1 MSRNLEFSIGEFY
14 HIYNRGVDKRKTFL
28 SKTDY
33 RRFAALLYACN
44 NTEKVDLFEQGDS
57 LDKVLSKERA
67 EILTDIC
74 VYCLMPN
81 HFHMILKEKTEGG
94 ISRFM
99 QKLQTAYTMYFN
111 ERNRRSGALFQ
122 GTFKATHVDSD
133 EYLKYLVSYIHL
145 NPVKLIEPK
154 WKENGITN
162 QVEAEKFLSDYE
174 HSSYPDCSGNKRP
187 RGAII
192 NQGKLPEYFESI
204 FDFKSAVKEWLEF
217 NIKSLK
223 G

>member
-14 HIYNRGVDKRKTFL
+14 HIYNRGVDKRKVFL
-28 SKTDY
+28 SKIDY
-33 RRFAALLYACN
+33 RRFVALLYACN
-44 NTEKVDLFEQGDS
+44 NTAKVDLFEQGDS
-57 LDKVLSKERA
+57 LEDVVKIERD
-67 EILTDIC
+67 ETLTAIC

-81 HFHMILKEKTEGG
+81 HFHMILKEKIEGG

-122 GTFKATHVDSD
+122 GTFKATHADSD

-154 WKENGITN
+154 WKETGIADRAG
-162 QVEAEKFLSDYE
+162 AEKFLSDYE
-174 HSSYPDCSGNKRP
+174 HSSYPDCTGDSRLHGMITDQK
-187 RGAII
+187 
-192 NQGKLPEYFESI
+192 QLPEYFESA
-204 FDFKSAVKEWLEF
+204 FDFKSAVREWLEF
-217 NIKSLK
+217 NIESPE